1 MKKSVKKIST
11 LFLSALMAFSC
22 AILPSGNALAAVSPI
37 KNASSSVKMNFVAW
51 GDSQVATYISSRE
64 ESVVAASTDL
74 KNAESQI
81 DAMVLAGDIT
91 ENAVQSEYDT
101 VYDNLADTGISN
113 FITATGNHDIRLGEY
128 SEAKSKFVSFTNKLN
143 AAAGSSLKI
152 SSMHYSYSVKGY
164 KFIVM
169 GSDKTM
175 LEEAYINDSQL
186 SWLDSQLKASAN
198 LGKPVFV
205 ILHQPLKDTHGLPD
219 TWGSSNDDAGS
230 VGEQSDSI
238 KAILNKYKNVF
249 LITGHLHTGFGQ
261 YTYQKIGNIHAINLP
276 SVGID
281 NEDGEYNGSGL
292 GYMVEVYSNKVVFR
306 ARDFISGEY
315 LSQYNKTIYLDRVKS
330 ISLSTTQYT
339 YNGKAKAPAVSVY
352 DYNGNKI
359 SSANYT
365 VTYPSGRKYVG
376 VYKIKITFKGSYA
389 GNPPHYKTFTI
400 KPKGTSISSVSSGSK
415 KFTVKWKKQA
425 VQTTGYQVQYSVY
438 SNFSTSKTLTVSG
451 SSNTS
456 KTVTGLKGGKKY
468 YVRVRTYKTVKVNGK
483 ATRIY
488 SSWSKSKAI
497 TTKK

>member
-1 MKKSVKKIST
+1 MKKSTKRIST
-11 LFLSALMAFSC
+11 LFLSALLAFTC
-22 AILPSGNALAAVSPI
+22 AIMPSGNALAAASPI
-37 KNASSSVKMNFVAW
+37 ENSSGSVKMNFAAW
-51 GDSQVATYISSRE
+51 GDPQVSNIITSRE
-64 ESVVAASTDL
+64 ENVQFAADDL
-74 KNAESQI
+74 KNAKSQI
-81 DAMVLAGDIT
+81 DALVVAGDIT
-91 ENAVQSEYDT
+91 ENAAQSEYNT
-101 VYDNLADTGISN
+101 IYNNLVDTGVSN

-152 SSMHYSYSVKGY
+152 NSMHYSYSVKGY
-164 KFIVM
+164 KFIVL
-169 GSDKTM
+169 GSDKTQ
-175 LEEAYINDSQL
+175 LEEAVISDSQL

-198 LGKPVFV
+198 SGKPVFV
-205 ILHQPLKDTHGLPD
+205 IMHQPLKNTHGLPD
-219 TWGSSNDDAGS
+219 TWGSSNANAGT
-230 VGEQSDSI
+230 VGAQSDSI

-261 YTYQKIGNIHAINLP
+261 YSYQKIGNIHSINLP
-276 SVGID
+276 SVGVD
-281 NEDGEYNGSGL
+281 NDDGDYNENGL
-292 GYMVEVYSNKVVFR
+292 GYMVEVFSNKVVFR
-306 ARDFISGEY
+306 ARNFCNGEY
-315 LSQYNKTIYLDRVKS
+315 VSQYNKTIYLDRVKTVA
-330 ISLSTTQYT
+330 LSTTLYT
-339 YNGKAKAPAVSVY
+339 YNGKAKSPAVSVY

-365 VTYPSGRKYVG
+365 VTYPSSRKYVG
-376 VYKIKITFKGSYA
+376 VYKIKITFKGTYA

-400 KPKGTSISSVSSGSK
+400 KPKGTSISSVSSGSR
-415 KFTVKWKKQA
+415 KFTVKWMKQK

-451 SSNTS
+451 NSNTS